1 MKKPLSYSLI
11 TLLIIGLI
19 SGIGWHGLTTA
30 TNRTTTSQTTI
41 SESKGTS
48 SSTKQR
54 SAESSSATFS
64 SASASSSNSAS
75 PTTQI
80 TVASTGNHRWHGPRV
95 ISKEA
100 AIKVASHKLGT
111 NGGDWT
117 WECVCYD
124 GYAYRLQATSQKA
137 INNGAPNPIALTVVV
152 YHDGSLEVN

>member
-11 TLLIIGLI
+11 ALLIIGLI

-30 TNRTTTSQTTI
+30 TNRTTTSQTTS

-54 SAESSSATFS
+54 SAESSSATSS

-117 WECVCYD
+117 WECVSSVSY
-124 GYAYRLQATSQKA
+124 TH
-137 INNGAPNPIALTVVV
+137 LTLPTNSRV
-152 YHDGSLEVN
+152 

>member
-11 TLLIIGLI
+11 ALLIIGLI

-30 TNRTTTSQTTI
+30 TNRTTTSQTTS

-54 SAESSSATFS
+54 SAESSSATSF
-64 SASASSSNSAS
+64 SASASSNSAS

-117 WECVCYD
+117 WECVSYD

-137 INNGAPNPIALTVVV
+137 VNNGAPNPIALTVVV

>member
-117 WECVCYD
+117 WECVSYD
-124 GYAYRLQATSQKA
+124 GTPTACKQPPKKRLIT
-137 INNGAPNPIALTVVV
+137 APPIPLP
-152 YHDGSLEVN
+152 

>member
-75 PTTQI
+75 PL
-80 TVASTGNHRWHGPRV
+80 HP
-95 ISKEA
+95 
-100 AIKVASHKLGT
+100 
-111 NGGDWT
+111 
-117 WECVCYD
+117 
-124 GYAYRLQATSQKA
+124 
-137 INNGAPNPIALTVVV
+137 NNGRFHGQSPLARPPGYFKGGRHQGGLPQTRYQRRRLDLGVRQLRWLRLPPASNLPKS
-152 YHDGSLEVN
+152 D

>member
-30 TNRTTTSQTTI
+30 TNRTTTSQTTS

-117 WECVCYD
+117 WECVSYD

-137 INNGAPNPIALTVVV
+137 VNNGAPNPTFTCSRVLRKFWNQ
-152 YHDGSLEVN
+152 LL